1 MAETSRLR
9 ALTGGR
15 AQSALAAHAPEIS
28 DEQIIA
34 GLVDGADWA
43 AEELYDRLQA
53 VVERTLRR
61 VLQAAD
67 ADYTDLVQIAFER
80 VVRSLVER
88 RFSGAC
94 SLTTW
99 ASAIAGNV
107 GVDALRARMRERN
120 VFIKERG
127 SSPELF
133 GSIAGTNFEA
143 QLEARSEIE
152 QLQQILATMKPD
164 HAETVFL
171 HDALGHELSEI
182 ALLMGVSVAAAQSR
196 LVRGRKELLRRAR
209 LRLARGK

>member
-1 MAETSRLR
+1 MAEASRLR

-15 AQSALAAHAPEIS
+15 AHGSGAPASRPQVS

-34 GLVDGADWA
+34 GLSAGADWA
-43 AEELYDRLQA
+43 ADELYDRLHA

-107 GVDALRARMRERN
+107 GVDALRARMRERSVLVN
-120 VFIKERG
+120 ERT
-127 SSPELF
+127 SSPELL
-133 GSIAGTNFEA
+133 GSTAVAHLEA
-143 QLEARSEIE
+143 QLEARSDIE
-152 QLQQILATMKPD
+152 QLQYILATMKPEQ
-164 HAETVFL
+164 AETVFL

-182 ALLMGVSVAAAQSR
+182 ALLMGVSVRTRWVSSASLVRPSR
-196 LVRGRKELLRRAR
+196 LSARRYQ
-209 LRLARGK
+209 G